1 MFGISTFCLHRQP
14 LEVALETLRPHTDT
28 VEVMDEGLH
37 HLTSPDLLGQFS
49 CRYCI
54 HAPSRGVNIASLLEP
69 IRRASVQVIG
79 DCFAIAGEVDAGVV
93 IHPGYYAWVEE
104 REAALA
110 AFAGSLAELRAI
122 ADDHSVSFCVE
133 NMGNW
138 EYFFL
143 RTPDEVEMIEGCGL
157 ALDVG
162 HAHLNG
168 CLPEFLEVPFSHVH
182 LHDNDGL
189 SDSHVAVGEGDIPF
203 APVMEAVR
211 RNGATPIVEVNTL
224 EGCLWSIHALE
235 AL

>member
-1 MFGISTFCLHRQP
+1 MFGISSFCLHQQP
-14 LEVALETLRPHTDT
+14 LETALETLSLHTDT

-37 HLTSPDLLGQFS
+37 HLTSPDLLEQFS
-49 CRYCI
+49 CRYFI
-54 HAPSRGVNIASLLEP
+54 HAPSRGVNVASLLEP

-79 DCFAIAGEVDAGVV
+79 ECIAIAGEVDAGVV

-110 AFAGSLAELRAI
+110 AFGRSLAELRSTAY
-122 ADDHSVSFCVE
+122 DHGVSFCVE

-143 RTPDEVEMIEGCGL
+143 RSPDDVEMIGDSGL

-162 HAHLNG
+162 HANLNG
-168 CLPEFLEVPFSHVH
+168 CLPEFLEVPFSHAH
-182 LHDNDGL
+182 LHDNNGL
-189 SDSHVAVGEGDIPF
+189 SDSHVAVGEGDISF

-211 RNGATPIVEVNTL
+211 RNGAVPIIEVGTL
-224 EGCLWSIHALE
+224 EGCLRSIRALE
-235 AL
+235 AI